1 MLIIMQV
8 STRQMKYWVSSSSLN
23 ATVKRQITKKI
34 YNYDWDNENG
44 HQVQDKFINVLERKQ
59 ILRLI
64 YYQQTHHM
72 C

>member
-1 MLIIMQV
+1 MI
-8 STRQMKYWVSSSSLN
+8 R
-23 ATVKRQITKKI
+23 
-34 YNYDWDNENG
+34 G

-64 YYQQTHHM
+64 YYQQTLETHHM